1 MVPVYRAKK
10 INANFNNAF
19 DSVAVKAPANG
30 ALRDVRFALAA

>member
-1 MVPVYRAKK
+1 MVPVYWATT

-30 ALRDVRFALAA
+30 AFRDVRVALAA